1 MTKSIVDKLRAE
13 LLALG
18 QTAPKSWNANKLR
31 SEIEKAKN
39 PTVSDG
45 TESGDNAV
53 EEGTVIDKMISTG
66 GTAENPD
73 ITKETT
79 TQIKTDT
86 NTNTDTHMNN
96 DSEEEL
102 NDTDEVSEDTIEVIA
117 KAAFSNDRL
126 GLKNISVGDKFSVSV
141 ADAEYLIQQDRTCKY
156 ADK

>member
-13 LLALG
+13 LLKLG

-45 TESGDNAV
+45 EKSTDKAV
-53 EEGTVIDKMISTG
+53 DDPTVIDKKTSAE
-66 GTAENPD
+66 GTAD
-73 ITKETT
+73 ITKEITNQSKT
-79 TQIKTDT
+79 TQNKT
-86 NTNTDTHMNN
+86 NEEMNN

-117 KAAFSNDRL
+117 KAAFSNAPL

>member
-13 LLALG
+13 LLKLG

-86 NTNTDTHMNN
+86 DTHMNN

-102 NDTDEVSEDTIEVIA
+102 NDTDEVSEDTVEVIA